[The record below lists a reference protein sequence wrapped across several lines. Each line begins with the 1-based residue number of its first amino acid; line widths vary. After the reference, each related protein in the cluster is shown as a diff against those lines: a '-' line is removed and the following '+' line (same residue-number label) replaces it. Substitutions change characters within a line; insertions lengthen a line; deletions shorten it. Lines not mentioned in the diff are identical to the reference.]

1 MMQGIETALRVQRAA
16 GAREIYGPHNDSV
29 TFRGGNERDFERF
42 LAHVRGLGVRPNHIG
57 MFCAHQMSSCRIGG
71 SAAQGA
77 LSPEGE
83 SYEVRNLFVAD
94 ASALPTS
101 TGVNPMITI
110 MSTAHHIAQH
120 VKQRL
125 ASHAVCV

>member
-1 MMQGIETALRVQRAA
+1 MQRAA

-29 TFRGGNERDFERF
+29 SFRGGNDRDFERF
-42 LAHVRGLGVRPNHIG
+42 LAHVRGLGARPNHIG

-83 SYEVRNLFVAD
+83 SYDVQNLFVAD
-94 ASALPTS
+94 GSALPTS

-125 ASHAVCV
+125 ASSAVYV